1 VCPIGY
7 YKSISSN
14 EIKCSICPENS
25 WSSQPGAEK
34 CECLIDFYRENES
47 NVTSE
52 CRGNYICIFEFFI
65 LYK

>member
-1 VCPIGY
+1 MCPIGY

-34 CECLIDFYRENES
+34 CECLIDFYRENEL

-52 CRGNYICIFEFFI
+52 CRGN
-65 LYK
+65 